1 MLAQLNS
8 KNKTLFFNI
17 KPTVIDKLISKNK
30 SSIQNTLLYTNE
42 DSDGS
47 LSEDSEESS
56 SSSQDSNIV
65 SSVQHSVT
73 MAPIRRSEKVVLGSK
88 VSSRSQF
95 PIKRGPGRPS
105 GRSNSTLKVVT
116 AKKVADNSKTGSPKK
131 VLREVRSITKVKR
144 SSSESPITENVKR
157 SRTVTKKENSPESL
171 SPSVSESVKTI
182 VAKGRTKTI
191 KNVKQ
196 QLIQNKNPHTIPL
209 NSQTHP
215 LALHDIKSSPRKF
228 PSNIVDR
235 WKSTGMVI
243 RGRGRPR
250 GSTKASFRGGIRRG
264 PLRSERY
271 NTRDSQ
277 TGLMRSGKR
286 RKCSDSS
293 LIEGLDGIK
302 KKKRGMERVKK
313 EMNDSFSDQNSSFLT
328 TSELSFYE
336 NENSLKQCDDEDV
349 SAGLI
354 KIKVEIDETEDET
367 IEPRDSN
374 SNVFKNDTKTKN
386 KIKTSSSS
394 SDSNGQ
400 SNNSSSP
407 QCKLDL
413 GPKKFGRGRKRL
425 VLSRNK
431 LVTQSDSSVKDSD
444 CSLDS
449 SDWTEENSKSPKQD
463 MKRYKRKTAG
473 GLWVRRSTRSIGKN
487 VDKAESDA
495 VAIEELLKEKDGSVN
510 LECNSKSSLNT
521 GGTVNDV
528 RVKLEDAASTSEK
541 NGLDNST
548 TEKSDE
554 VGDNLS
560 TLARSVETNEKSMYS
575 ANDIVVK
582 SDDQCNVKSEIVN
595 TNNESLVDFSLAL
608 EESPMK
614 SSPEHSVAS
623 SSETSHAIRTVP
635 LENILSKEPISFT
648 IPTIDSSSEN
658 LITKSDLQE
667 PDVETRNASNNEELD
682 SVKESELC
690 DSQSNNSKV
699 LIDGN
704 SVNATDKNV
713 DLKKNDEDSSESI
726 TTKDDSID
734 SMFDEIDEKLSK
746 QGYNDRDLVSDEKI
760 LSLIDSFCKS
770 DSSSLPVNEENA
782 KSSVIVNDNIEI
794 KSSCPSNQVT
804 LSAEDKVAENK
815 CLEELSNTE
824 EFICLD
830 KNSKMSNLDNKPQS
844 TLTEE
849 NGKVDIDYIMKP
861 EDESAGKKLAVD
873 ISENIKTSFA
883 SIDINKKMSVLSNHS
898 ENSKIEDCFTNNM
911 EIDLDNHDKVPE
923 STEESSTSDSNSNL
937 SELMSASLET
947 DSATRTMT
955 ISEPKDESLTKTGDI
970 PKNSM
975 VDEEIINCTE
985 VTVNERNTCSPAQCS
1000 SFTASFNLETGN
1012 QIGESN
1018 QSKLIRK
1025 SSIEG
1030 STEERPSKELLS
1042 ALGLQ
1047 SLHSVEEK
1055 PKRPNDNYTGTLK
1068 AVIKLN
1074 RSDKKSGG
1082 RKMIFKQ
1089 GDKLSENSGGSGD
1102 RLEYRICS
1110 TEELSTEGIPL
1121 THLSDIPAHR
1131 KTQMKVKSQFDLS
1144 NSPNIVGSA
1153 GSMET
1158 TIDNTKETG
1167 GKQNLIIPEKSSSFS
1182 IHPERLC
1189 TDVCSYCFGKFGS
1202 LDTPCHLAQL
1212 KNSERQSKILAI
1224 EVHLSAD
1231 SCLCDGCFRYVDR
1244 KANCPTSQR
1253 SRKPAA
1259 RRGPLAGT
1267 VCAVQECS
1275 QPARHSVRRKWLIK
1289 LKKSIGKK
1297 LVIDMDKNPH
1307 LPIPLCS
1314 QHYYWVDYFTV
1325 CGICKKRL
1333 TRNHMY
1339 ALGPE
1344 ADDLNQALSDDGI
1357 PVRLSDKLFLC
1368 KLCRY
1373 YSSLRLKYRDPT
1385 TMSSTHRL
1393 FLNSYRKK
1401 ILHYHDI
1408 PVSDSEEE
1416 GKSVEDE
1423 ATTSEVPKAKKKKS
1437 KSKSFDGHES
1447 KKRSADKEEKSDAGN
1462 EERSNDSQ
1470 MIDYSYLDSLNVHR
1484 EEPTTPTVDYS
1495 SLGDFEGGFS
1505 NIASLLNP
1513 LEGGQGTVYPSDSQN
1528 RSRVE
1533 KPTRIQVKFGNLNIG
1548 KLSNL
1553 NIGQDTRPASTATPA
1568 LERPP
1573 YLPGERDLNLSG
1585 EFEFHGT
1592 LNPISS
1598 WERCTSTI
1606 QFDRDTKKLWQELQ
1620 RPYGNQSSFLRHLV
1634 ILEKHWRNGS
1644 LVLADNPNPRA
1655 VKYINSV
1662 RNRVQAYDGAKSS
1675 GVKEDGKE
1683 PELNMAS
1690 PPPRPMST
1698 PVKVTSD
1705 PPPLMKITPGSSWL
1719 PNQLKRPPPYKFPV
1733 TSTQTTG
1740 SASGMLPATVT
1751 TPAPP
1756 PPPYRF
1762 PARPSQS
1769 GPRTMRMPCP
1779 SHSYIQSGRG
1789 QQNVRPV
1796 SISYHQFKKIRLE
1809 QPPPAVSTS
1818 QVTIIPK
1825 VEPVSQ
1831 SQPTSTITSSE
1842 TEFVPLICDVRSLAT
1857 STSTSDWNESFRKQQ
1872 QKLLKQ
1878 NVAKYYAPILPK
1890 MPSSLT
1896 VTTFPKT
1903 SGLVMK
1909 TSSLTIEKAPNVNT
1923 KPNIAP
1929 PEKPSISVFR
1939 ETTPSENG

>member
-8 KNKTLFFNI
+8 KKTLFFNI

-95 PIKRGPGRPS
+95 PIKRGPGRPP
-105 GRSNSTLKVVT
+105 GKSNNTLKVVT
-116 AKKVADNSKTGSPKK
+116 AKKVVENQKKGSPKK
-131 VLREVRSITKVKR
+131 ILREVRSITKVKR
-144 SSSESPITENVKR
+144 SSSESPITESVKR
-157 SRTVTKKENSPESL
+157 PRAVTKKENSPESL
-171 SPSVSESVKTI
+171 SPSVSESVKKI
-182 VAKGRTKTI
+182 VAKGRPKI
-191 KNVKQ
+191 VKNVKQ
-196 QLIQNKNPHTIPL
+196 QLIQNKSPRKISL

-215 LALHDIKSSPRKF
+215 LALLDIKSSPRKF

-243 RGRGRPR
+243 RGRGRQR
-250 GSTKASFRGGIRRG
+250 GSFRASLRGGIRRD

-271 NTRDSQ
+271 NTRDLQ
-277 TGLMRSGKR
+277 TSLMRSGKR

-302 KKKRGMERVKK
+302 KRKRGLERVKK
-313 EMNDSFSDQNSSFLT
+313 EMNDTFSDQNSSFLT
-328 TSELSFYE
+328 TSEHSFYD

-374 SNVFKNDTKTKN
+374 SNVFKNDTKI

-400 SNNSSSP
+400 SNNSSTP
-407 QCKLDL
+407 QCKLDM

-425 VLSRNK
+425 IFSRNK

-449 SDWTEENSKSPKQD
+449 SDWTEESSKSPKQEL
-463 MKRYKRKTAG
+463 KRYKRKVAG
-473 GLWVRRSTRSIGKN
+473 GLWVRRSTRSIRKN
-487 VDKAESDA
+487 VDKAESVA
-495 VAIEELLKEKDGSVN
+495 VEDLLKEKDGSID
-510 LECNSKSSLNT
+510 LDSNSKSSLNT
-521 GGTVNDV
+521 GDTINNDV
-528 RVKLEDAASTSEK
+528 CVKLEDAAGTSEH
-541 NGLDNST
+541 NGLDNSE
-548 TEKSDE
+548 TEKPYE

-560 TLARSVETNEKSMYS
+560 TLARCIETNDEKSIDF
-575 ANDIVVK
+575 ANELVVK
-582 SDDQCNVKSEIVN
+582 PIDQFDVHSDIENK
-595 TNNESLVDFSLAL
+595 NNESLVDFTLAL

-614 SSPEHSVAS
+614 NLSENSVLS
-623 SSETSHAIRTVP
+623 LSETSHAIRTVPP

-648 IPTIDSSSEN
+648 IPKIDSSSGN
-658 LITKSDLQE
+658 LIIKSDLEE
-667 PDVETRNASNNEELD
+667 PDVETCNASNNEELG
-682 SVKESELC
+682 SFKVSELC

-704 SVNATDKNV
+704 IVNTTNTTGKII
-713 DLKKNDEDSSESI
+713 DLKKNDENSFESI
-726 TTKDDSID
+726 ATKDESID
-734 SMFDEIDEKLSK
+734 AMFEEIDEKLSK

-770 DSSSLPVNEENA
+770 DSSSLPVNEDNA
-782 KSSVIVNDNIEI
+782 KSSIIVNDKNEI

-804 LSAEDKVAENK
+804 ISAEDKVAENK
-815 CLEELSNTE
+815 CLEELSNAGE
-824 EFICLD
+824 CICLG
-830 KNSKMSNLDNKPQS
+830 KNSKISNLDNMDS
-844 TLTEE
+844 TMTEE
-849 NGKVDIDYIMKP
+849 NEKVDVDHILKP
-861 EDESAGKKLAVD
+861 KDESSCKELAVS
-873 ISENIKTSFA
+873 IVENTKTSFA
-883 SIDINKKMSVLSNHS
+883 SIDDIKKNMSILSNHS
-898 ENSKIEDCFTNNM
+898 ENSKIEDCFAKNM

-947 DSATRTMT
+947 DSARLKMT
-955 ISEPKDESLTKTGDI
+955 ISEPKVDSLAKSGEI

-975 VDEEIINCTE
+975 VDEVIINCTE
-985 VTVNERNTCSPAQCS
+985 VTMNEGNTAHCS
-1000 SFTASFNLETGN
+1000 SFTASLNLETGN
-1012 QIGESN
+1012 KIGESN

-1047 SLHSVEEK
+1047 SLHSVEEN

-1158 TIDNTKETG
+1158 PIDNTKETG

-1212 KNSERQSKILAI
+1212 KNSERQAKILAI

-1344 ADDLNQALSDDGI
+1344 ADELNQALSDDGI

-1447 KKRSADKEEKSDAGN
+1447 KKRSADKEEKSDPGN

-1592 LNPISS
+1592 LNPVSS

-1675 GVKEDGKE
+1675 GVKEDAKQ
-1683 PELNMAS
+1683 PEVNMAS

-1698 PVKVTSD
+1698 PVKATSD
-1705 PPPLMKITPGSSWL
+1705 PPPLMKITPGSSWP

-1733 TSTQTTG
+1733 TSTQTTT
-1740 SASGMLPATVT
+1740 SSSGMLTATVT
-1751 TPAPP
+1751 TSAPP

-1769 GPRTMRMPCP
+1769 GPRSMRMPCP
-1779 SHSYIQSGRG
+1779 SPSYMQPGRG

-1809 QPPPAVSTS
+1809 QPSPAVSS

-1825 VEPVSQ
+1825 IESVTKT
-1831 SQPTSTITSSE
+1831 QPTSTITSSE
-1842 TEFVPLICDVRSLAT
+1842 SDFVPLICDVRSLAT

-1872 QKLLKQ
+1872 Q
-1878 NVAKYYAPILPK
+1878 NVRP
-1890 MPSSLT
+1890 
-1896 VTTFPKT
+1896 V
-1903 SGLVMK
+1903 
-1909 TSSLTIEKAPNVNT
+1909 
-1923 KPNIAP
+1923 
-1929 PEKPSISVFR
+1929 SISYHQFKKIR
-1939 ETTPSENG
+1939 LEQPSPAVSSQVTIIPKIESVTKTQPTST

>member
-1 MLAQLNS
+1 MSDDEVDLAPLLHNIELPGNTKMSGIIGGIGEYDQNSETWSSYIERFELLIECNNIKEEKKVSTLLIVAGVKTYSLLRDLCTPNKPSTKSFDALVSLIQDHLYPKPSFIAERYKFSKRIQHEGESAADYIAQLRKMSTHCEFGAVLNDYLRDRLVS
-8 KNKTLFFNI
+8 GIRNEATKQKLLGESSLTFDQAVKIITSAEAAEKNAAALAIN
-17 KPTVIDKLISKNK
+17 
-30 SSIQNTLLYTNE
+30 
-42 DSDGS
+42 GS
-47 LSEDSEESS
+47 RNAERLQKMTAHHRSVTAESRASAGAGGATTPGSHHHNPKSS
-56 SSSQDSNIV
+56 SSHDYK
-65 SSVQHSVT
+65 VQCSCYGNVGHLRHQCRLFGVT
-73 MAPIRRSEKVVLGSK
+73 CNACGKKNHI
-88 VSSRSQF
+88 
-95 PIKRGPGRPS
+95 
-105 GRSNSTLKVVT
+105 
-116 AKKVADNSKTGSPKK
+116 AKA
-131 VLREVRSITKVKR
+131 
-144 SSSESPITENVKR
+144 
-157 SRTVTKKENSPESL
+157 
-171 SPSVSESVKTI
+171 
-182 VAKGRTKTI
+182 
-191 KNVKQ
+191 
-196 QLIQNKNPHTIPL
+196 
-209 NSQTHP
+209 
-215 LALHDIKSSPRKF
+215 
-228 PSNIVDR
+228 
-235 WKSTGMVI
+235 
-243 RGRGRPR
+243 
-250 GSTKASFRGGIRRG
+250 
-264 PLRSERY
+264 
-271 NTRDSQ
+271 
-277 TGLMRSGKR
+277 
-286 RKCSDSS
+286 
-293 LIEGLDGIK
+293 
-302 KKKRGMERVKK
+302 VKK
-313 EMNDSFSDQNSSFLT
+313 
-328 TSELSFYE
+328 
-336 NENSLKQCDDEDV
+336 
-349 SAGLI
+349 I
-354 KIKVEIDETEDET
+354 
-367 IEPRDSN
+367 
-374 SNVFKNDTKTKN
+374 
-386 KIKTSSSS
+386 
-394 SDSNGQ
+394 
-400 SNNSSSP
+400 
-407 QCKLDL
+407 
-413 GPKKFGRGRKRL
+413 
-425 VLSRNK
+425 
-431 LVTQSDSSVKDSD
+431 
-444 CSLDS
+444 
-449 SDWTEENSKSPKQD
+449 
-463 MKRYKRKTAG
+463 
-473 GLWVRRSTRSIGKN
+473 
-487 VDKAESDA
+487 
-495 VAIEELLKEKDGSVN
+495 
-510 LECNSKSSLNT
+510 
-521 GGTVNDV
+521 
-528 RVKLEDAASTSEK
+528 
-541 NGLDNST
+541 
-548 TEKSDE
+548 
-554 VGDNLS
+554 
-560 TLARSVETNEKSMYS
+560 
-575 ANDIVVK
+575 
-582 SDDQCNVKSEIVN
+582 
-595 TNNESLVDFSLAL
+595 
-608 EESPMK
+608 
-614 SSPEHSVAS
+614 
-623 SSETSHAIRTVP
+623 
-635 LENILSKEPISFT
+635 
-648 IPTIDSSSEN
+648 
-658 LITKSDLQE
+658 
-667 PDVETRNASNNEELD
+667 
-682 SVKESELC
+682 
-690 DSQSNNSKV
+690 
-699 LIDGN
+699 
-704 SVNATDKNV
+704 
-713 DLKKNDEDSSESI
+713 
-726 TTKDDSID
+726 
-734 SMFDEIDEKLSK
+734 
-746 QGYNDRDLVSDEKI
+746 
-760 LSLIDSFCKS
+760 
-770 DSSSLPVNEENA
+770 
-782 KSSVIVNDNIEI
+782 
-794 KSSCPSNQVT
+794 
-804 LSAEDKVAENK
+804 
-815 CLEELSNTE
+815 
-824 EFICLD
+824 
-830 KNSKMSNLDNKPQS
+830 
-844 TLTEE
+844 
-849 NGKVDIDYIMKP
+849 
-861 EDESAGKKLAVD
+861 
-873 ISENIKTSFA
+873 
-883 SIDINKKMSVLSNHS
+883 
-898 ENSKIEDCFTNNM
+898 
-911 EIDLDNHDKVPE
+911 
-923 STEESSTSDSNSNL
+923 
-937 SELMSASLET
+937 
-947 DSATRTMT
+947 
-955 ISEPKDESLTKTGDI
+955 
-970 PKNSM
+970 
-975 VDEEIINCTE
+975 
-985 VTVNERNTCSPAQCS
+985 
-1000 SFTASFNLETGN
+1000 
-1012 QIGESN
+1012 
-1018 QSKLIRK
+1018 LIRINNF
-1025 SSIEG
+1025 S
-1030 STEERPSKELLS
+1030 
-1042 ALGLQ
+1042 
-1047 SLHSVEEK
+1047 
-1055 PKRPNDNYTGTLK
+1055 
-1068 AVIKLN
+1068 
-1074 RSDKKSGG
+1074 
-1082 RKMIFKQ
+1082 
-1089 GDKLSENSGGSGD
+1089 
-1102 RLEYRICS
+1102 
-1110 TEELSTEGIPL
+1110 
-1121 THLSDIPAHR
+1121 
-1131 KTQMKVKSQFDLS
+1131 DLS

>member
-8 KNKTLFFNI
+8 KQKSLFFNI

-56 SSSQDSNIV
+56 SSSRDSNIV
-65 SSVQHSVT
+65 SALQHSVT
-73 MAPIRRSEKVVLGSK
+73 MAPVRRSEKPVLGSK

-95 PIKRGPGRPS
+95 PIKRGPGRPRKDQV
-105 GRSNSTLKVVT
+105 GRSGSSLKVAHKVVGNQ
-116 AKKVADNSKTGSPKK
+116 KKGSPTKIT
-131 VLREVRSITKVKR
+131 REVRSLTKVKR
-144 SSSESPITENVKR
+144 SVGESPIIENVKR
-157 SRTVTKKENSPESL
+157 PRTAIKKESAPD
-171 SPSVSESVKTI
+171 SVSSNVSATGKTI
-182 VAKGRTKTI
+182 ILKERTKTV
-191 KNVKQ
+191 KNTKQ
-196 QLIQNKNPHTIPL
+196 EIVQKKSPHKISL
-209 NSQTHP
+209 NSQTNQ
-215 LALHDIKSSPRKF
+215 LALLNIKSSPRKF

-243 RGRGRPR
+243 RGRGRSR
-250 GSTKASFRGGIRRG
+250 GSSRGSFRGGIRRG

-277 TGLMRSGKR
+277 IGLMRSGKR

-293 LIEGLDGIK
+293 LVEGLVGVKKRRGGIK
-302 KKKRGMERVKK
+302 RRKKD
-313 EMNDSFSDQNSSFLT
+313 MNDSTSDQNSSYVT
-328 TSELSFYE
+328 TSELSFYDMDTG
-336 NENSLKQCDDEDV
+336 NSVKQFDDEEV
-349 SAGLI
+349 SVGSI
-354 KIKVEIDETEDET
+354 KIKVENEETEDET
-367 IEPRDSN
+367 NEPRDTN
-374 SNVFKNDTKTKN
+374 SNVFKNETTVKKVV
-386 KIKTSSSS
+386 KTSSSS
-394 SDSNGQ
+394 SDTNGQ
-400 SNNSSSP
+400 SNNSQSLRP
-407 QCKLDL
+407 KLDL
-413 GPKKFGRGRKRL
+413 GRKTFGRGRKRL
-425 VLSRNK
+425 IFSDNK

-449 SDWTEENSKSPKQD
+449 SDLTEDCSKSPKPE
-463 MKRYKRKTAG
+463 MKRHRRKIVG

-487 VDKAESDA
+487 IDKMEPD
-495 VAIEELLKEKDGSVN
+495 VVVIEQLLEEKGVSVN
-510 LECNSKSSLNT
+510 LDSNSKSSFSETETNKDLTIKLT
-521 GGTVNDV
+521 GSA
-528 RVKLEDAASTSEK
+528 ETSEQ
-541 NGLDNST
+541 NDLNNSVI
-548 TEKSDE
+548 EKSE
-554 VGDNLS
+554 S
-560 TLARSVETNEKSMYS
+560 
-575 ANDIVVK
+575 
-582 SDDQCNVKSEIVN
+582 N
-595 TNNESLVDFSLAL
+595 TNNFCNLSSCFETENKNNLDPANDLVVKCDFELAPNRELMNTTSESLTDFTLAL
-608 EESPMK
+608 EESPIK
-614 SSPEHSVAS
+614 SSVERSVAP
-623 SSETSHAIRTVP
+623 SSESVSATPIVP
-635 LENILSKEPISFT
+635 SIDTILNKEALCTLSPIKEPSM
-648 IPTIDSSSEN
+648 
-658 LITKSDLQE
+658 
-667 PDVETRNASNNEELD
+667 ETRNAFISEELD
-682 SVKESELC
+682 LIKAPGLC
-690 DSQSNNSKV
+690 DSQSNNHNILTDSNI
-699 LIDGN
+699 LD
-704 SVNATDKNV
+704 SVKANTTI
-713 DLKKNDEDSSESI
+713 DLKKDDEYSNASI
-726 TTKDDSID
+726 TTKDESMDV
-734 SMFDEIDEKLSK
+734 MFDEIDEKLSK
-746 QGYNDRDLVSDEKI
+746 QGYNDRDLISDENI
-760 LSLIDSFCKS
+760 LSLIDTFCKS
-770 DSSSLPVNEENA
+770 GSTNLAINEGNVKTPVTM
-782 KSSVIVNDNIEI
+782 NDPN
-794 KSSCPSNQVT
+794 KPPSTVCPSNEIT
-804 LSAEDKVAENK
+804 LPAEDQVSENK
-815 CLEELSNTE
+815 CLEELSDTGDIIYLNSMTNDLHKEAQSTLSEKAETSVDNELKPKYEGSDKESVVCLSRNTE
-824 EFICLD
+824 E
-830 KNSKMSNLDNKPQS
+830 NS
-844 TLTEE
+844 
-849 NGKVDIDYIMKP
+849 
-861 EDESAGKKLAVD
+861 
-873 ISENIKTSFA
+873 A
-883 SIDINKKMSVLSNHS
+883 SIDNMKLKDNHLSNNF
-898 ENSKIEDCFTNNM
+898 ENSAIEDCCANSM
-911 EIDLDNHDKVPE
+911 EMDLDVPDKVPE

-947 DSATRTMT
+947 DSARLTLT
-955 ISEPKDESLTKTGDI
+955 ISDAKDEALAETGEMS
-970 PKNSM
+970 KSSM
-975 VDEEIINCTE
+975 VEDE
-985 VTVNERNTCSPAQCS
+985 VTTHFNEMSVKEIDTSAPAQCS
-1000 SFTASFNLETGN
+1000 SFKSSMNFEPGN
-1012 QIGESN
+1012 KVGESK
-1018 QSKLIRK
+1018 QCTLIRK
-1025 SSIEG
+1025 SSTEG
-1030 STEERPSKELLS
+1030 RTEERPSKELLS

-1047 SLHSVEEK
+1047 SLQSVVEEK
-1055 PKRPNDNYTGTLK
+1055 SKRPTDNYTGTLK

-1089 GDKLSENSGGSGD
+1089 GDKLSENSEGSGD

-1110 TEELSTEGIPL
+1110 TEGLSTEGIPL

-1153 GSMET
+1153 CSVEAT
-1158 TIDNTKETG
+1158 PTDTTKETG

-1244 KANCPTSQR
+1244 KANCSTSQR

-1344 ADDLNQALSDDGI
+1344 ADELNQALSDDGI

-1385 TMSSTHRL
+1385 AMSSTHRL

-1408 PVSDSEEE
+1408 PVSESEEE
-1416 GKSVEDE
+1416 GKSVGEE
-1423 ATTSEVPKAKKKKS
+1423 VTTEVTKAKKKKS

-1447 KKRSADKEEKSDAGN
+1447 KKRGGDKEEKLNHGN
-1462 EERSNDSQ
+1462 EERSSDSQ

-1513 LEGGQGTVYPSDSQN
+1513 LEGAQGTVYPSDPQN
-1528 RSRVE
+1528 RSRGE

-1553 NIGQDTRPASTATPA
+1553 NIGQDTRPASTAPPA

-1644 LVLADNPNPRA
+1644 LIMSENPNPRA

-1662 RNRVQAYDGAKSS
+1662 RNRVQAYDGAKAS
-1675 GVKEDGKE
+1675 GGVEDIKP
-1683 PELNMAS
+1683 PEDNMAS

-1698 PVKVTSD
+1698 PIKAISN

-1719 PNQLKRPPPYKFPV
+1719 PNQLRRPPPYKFPT
-1733 TSTQTTG
+1733 TSTQTI
-1740 SASGMLPATVT
+1740 ASSIGMVPATVA
-1751 TPAPP
+1751 TPA

-1769 GPRTMRMPCP
+1769 VPRTVRIPFP
-1779 SHSYIQSGRG
+1779 SPSYMQTGRG
-1789 QQNVRPV
+1789 QQNVRPL

-1809 QPPPAVSTS
+1809 QPHPAVSTS

-1825 VEPVSQ
+1825 VEPTAQ
-1831 SQPTSTITSSE
+1831 PQPQPTSTITSSE
-1842 TEFVPLICDVRSLAT
+1842 PDFLPLICDVRSLAA

-1878 NVAKYYAPILPK
+1878 NVAKYYTPILPK

-1896 VTTFPKT
+1896 VTTFPQT
-1903 SGLVMK
+1903 SALVMK
-1909 TSSLTIEKAPNVNT
+1909 TSSLTIEKAPNANT